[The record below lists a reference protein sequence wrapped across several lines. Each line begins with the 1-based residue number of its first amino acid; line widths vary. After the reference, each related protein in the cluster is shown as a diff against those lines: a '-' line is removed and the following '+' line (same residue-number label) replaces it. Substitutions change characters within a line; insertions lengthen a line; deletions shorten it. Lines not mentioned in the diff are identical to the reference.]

1 MIVWECRGLDKRG
14 QTLHLGSGSLKE
26 NFTTGYNRLVS
37 NYIDNT
43 RFEELI
49 QEFKSGIKDNEG
61 ALFAMFDVLI
71 DRLMMAFKFN
81 VDRDEAKQECFLLIL
96 KVLKNFN
103 RESGQA
109 FNYFTTVILNN
120 LRLLY
125 TKNKKYQEKM
135 EAYRNFKTDTHPYQ
149 APSSLNS

>member
-1 MIVWECRGLDKRG
+1 M
-14 QTLHLGSGSLKE
+14 
-26 NFTTGYNRLVS
+26 S

-43 RFEELI
+43 KFEELI
-49 QEFKSGIKDNEG
+49 QEFKSGIKDNESE
-61 ALFAMFDVLI
+61 LFAMFDMLI
-71 DRLMMAFKFN
+71 ERLMLAFKFN

-135 EAYRNFKTDTHPYQ
+135 LAYRNFKTDVYPVESPSALHP
-149 APSSLNS
+149 

>member
-1 MIVWECRGLDKRG
+1 M
-14 QTLHLGSGSLKE
+14 S
-26 NFTTGYNRLVS
+26 Y
-37 NYIDNT
+37 YIDNK

-49 QEFKSGIKDNEG
+49 QEFKLDIRSNEDE
-61 ALFAMFDVLI
+61 LFDMFYI
-71 DRLMMAFKFN
+71 FINRLMLSFKFN
-81 VDRDEAKQECFLLIL
+81 VDHEEAKQECFLLIL

-125 TKNKKYQEKM
+125 SKNKKYNEKL
-135 EAYRNFKTDTHPYQ
+135 ESYRNHKMGLPKN
-149 APSSLNS
+149 PSSI